1 MPPPITPQEQAQLA
15 RENAQCLL
23 VNNFGIILENSDVLE
38 PGKGVYSEIPS
49 ARNVLVPNGPLYSQG
64 AKLPLNTLQTLIT
77 YHGRADELVNA
88 LTMDTPDKIPP
99 TAFINA
105 TPAQLSMLQPRL
117 DFYIRTNITDPNDPT
132 HVLPKDRQIIFS
144 DHVTAETQK
153 KVASGR
159 SGDSVGILRGAKGHN
174 VGIKEFNWNYDNKHE
189 GDRIIKAQLT
199 LYFGSMAELTNE
211 YYLDFLFA
219 DGKRNVHQRTAAEN
233 QTRQEKI
240 RELSESLRSRQSQ
253 VQRGTLQARVQ
264 SNVLRDSQ
272 QLKVIVGWEMPD
284 RVIPDLFSNA
294 EEQKQFYTAVKNSQR
309 TLLLNITQYDINFN
323 QNGSCEVVIEYIA
336 STDAYIGSPASDIF
350 SGRNLP
356 PYIENQDF
364 GVVAGQR
371 SWLDLDGRRSELW
384 PDGYL
389 KARFDDAYNSL
400 PTGTLSD
407 YEVSLKVDAVI
418 AEVEWLEEKLQLLEL
433 QGANNPG
440 ASNSQ
445 AAQQHEKFKEY
456 FSVASEILQE
466 CYFSARSIKYQNFF
480 SRLLESDKVFYV
492 EASLESVQGTQRQG
506 VPPKYISVRKAG
518 SATNAPGY
526 QNTTRPGSGG
536 RQNLG
541 FKSRFL
547 GLAEAQAQAQAQ
559 GLTVDEF
566 LSTNANNV
574 FDPNRSAQGI
584 LSPTS
589 ANGRTNPRQVVP
601 GDTRNLYYIRL
612 GDLIQ
617 AASDAAGLTMENQ
630 IVMGTFYPRLAKFR
644 YGLVGT
650 PPGAAGGAAA
660 GAAAGGGTP
669 TPPPMK
675 KLTDAPESLANL
687 PISLE
692 YFGNWFYEN
701 VISVER
707 EQYFFRRFLDDVLN
721 GLVQPILNTM
731 CGDQKTL
738 RLGYTLHTVA
748 ADVLPNTIAAGNQ
761 VSIYPPR
768 EENPYS
774 LQFGVDGFVDA
785 VRKAA
790 FKGAQAGQDELMT
803 TLILIHAEQVNVK
816 RTGSVEDDQRDG
828 VYHFFLGSDRGL
840 VKQFNFSKKQMPQL
854 RAMNIERVNKG
865 ATKAGILVLPMDV
878 SLTMFGNGLL
888 RNGSMIFVNADFGV
902 GTRVAD
908 QLALGGYYR
917 VYKSSNTIRPG
928 FFETVVDCIFER
940 PRNFPDD

>member
-1 MPPPITPQEQAQLA
+1 MPPSITPQEQAQLA

-23 VNNFGIILENSDVLE
+23 VNNFGVVLENSDVLQ
-38 PGKGVYSEIPS
+38 PGNGVYSEIPS
-49 ARNVLVPNGPLYSQG
+49 ARNVLEPKGPLYGSG
-64 AKLPLNTLQTLIT
+64 VRLPLNTLQTLIT

-99 TAFINA
+99 NAFINA

-117 DFYIRTNITDPNDPT
+117 DFYIRSNITDPNDPT
-132 HVLPKDRQIIFS
+132 HMLPKDRQIIFS
-144 DHVTAETQK
+144 DHTSAETQK
-153 KVASGR
+153 KIASSR

-233 QTRQEKI
+233 QTRQQKI
-240 RELSESLRSRQSQ
+240 TALSTALQKRKSAVR
-253 VQRGTLQARVQ
+253 RGTSNARQQ

-284 RVIPDLFSNA
+284 RVISDLFRTA
-294 EEQKQFYTAVKNSQR
+294 TEQKQFYTAVKNSQR

-323 QNGSCEVVIEYIA
+323 QNGSCEVIIEYIA
-336 STDAYIGSPASDIF
+336 STDAYIGSPSSDIF

-356 PYIENQDF
+356 TYIQDQDF

-371 SWLDLDGRRSELW
+371 GLTDIDGRIGSLW
-384 PDGYL
+384 PEGYL
-389 KARFDDAYNSL
+389 HQEFSEAYGRL
-400 PTGTLSD
+400 PTGTLQD
-407 YEVSLKVDAVI
+407 YEVRLKVDAVI

-440 ASNSQ
+440 ASKSQ
-445 AAQQHEKFKEY
+445 AAQDHEEFKGY
-456 FSVASEILQE
+456 FDVATEVLQE
-466 CYFSARSIKYQNFF
+466 CYSSARSIKYQNFF
-480 SRLLESDKVFYV
+480 SRLLESEHVYFLEAELQNV
-492 EASLESVQGTQRQG
+492 EGNPRQGT
-506 VPPKYISVRKAG
+506 PPKYLSVRRKG
-518 SATNAPGY
+518 NANKNNSGY
-526 QNTTRPGSGG
+526 DDSEK
-536 RQNLG
+536 LMG

-547 GLAEAQAQAQAQ
+547 GLAQAQAQAQAL
-559 GLTVDEF
+559 GITVDEY
-566 LSTNANNV
+566 LS
-574 FDPNRSAQGI
+574 SASMPRNDKSKSGQGI
-584 LSPTS
+584 LNPTG
-589 ANGRTNPRQVVP
+589 AFARTNENGHLRSV
-601 GDTRNLYYIRL
+601 RKLYYIRL

-617 AASDAAGLTMENQ
+617 AAADAGGLTMENQ

-644 YGLVGT
+644 YGLAT
-650 PPGAAGGAAA
+650 LETNGGAQQRI
-660 GAAAGGGTP
+660 
-669 TPPPMK
+669 K

-707 EQYFFRRFLDDVLN
+707 EQYFFRRFMDDVLN

-748 ADVLPNTIAAGNQ
+748 ADMLPNTIAAGEQ

-768 EENPYS
+768 EDNPFS
-774 LQFGVDGFVDA
+774 LQFGVDGFIEA
-785 VRKAA
+785 VRKSA
-790 FKGAQAGQDELMT
+790 FKAAQAGIDELMT

-816 RTGSVEDDQRDG
+816 RTGNVEEDQKDG

-902 GTRVAD
+902 GTQVAD

-928 FFETVVDCIFER
+928 FFETEVDCIFER

>member
-1 MPPPITPQEQAQLA
+1 MPPPITPQEAAQLA

-23 VNNFGIILENSDVLE
+23 VNNFGVILENSDVLLE
-38 PGKGVYSEIPS
+38 GGGVYSSIPS
-49 ARNVLVPNGPLYSQG
+49 ARQALVPNGPLYSSN
-64 AKLPLNTLQTLIT
+64 AKLPLTTLQTLIT

-88 LTMDTPDKIPP
+88 LTMDTPDELSPD
-99 TAFINA
+99 AFINA

-132 HVLPKDRQIIFS
+132 HLLPKDRQIVFS
-144 DHVTAETQK
+144 DHTTADTQK
-153 KVASGR
+153 KIASTR
-159 SGDSVGILRGAKGHN
+159 SGDSVGILRGTKGHN

-233 QTRQEKI
+233 QTKQEKI
-240 RELSESLRSRQSQ
+240 RELTASLRSRQPL
-253 VQRGTLQARVQ
+253 VQRGTVEARVQ

-284 RVIPDLFSNA
+284 RVVPELFENA
-294 EEQKQFYTAVKNSQR
+294 EQQKQFYTAVKNSQR

-350 SGRNLP
+350 SGRHLP
-356 PYIENQDF
+356 PYVSTQDSAI
-364 GVVAGQR
+364 VAGQR
-371 SWLDLDGRRSELW
+371 GGTDWNGRLGDLW
-384 PDGYL
+384 PNGYL
-389 KARFDDAYNSL
+389 DAKFREAYNNIPNL
-400 PTGTLSD
+400 QVGD
-407 YEVSLKVDAVI
+407 YEVRVKIDAVV

-445 AAQQHEKFKEY
+445 AAADHKKFKEY
-456 FSVASEILQE
+456 YDQATEVLQE
-466 CYFSARSIKYQNFF
+466 CYASARAIKYQNFF
-480 SRLLESDKVFYV
+480 SRLLESNHVYYV
-492 EASLESVQGTQRQG
+492 EADLQNVQGNPRPNST
-506 VPPKYISVRKAG
+506 PPKYLVVRRAG
-518 SATNAPGY
+518 NANQANGY
-526 QNTTRPGSGG
+526 DDSGST
-536 RQNLG
+536 LG
-541 FKSRFL
+541 FKTRFL

-559 GLTVDEF
+559 GVTVDEY
-566 LSTNANNV
+566 LAANTGSRNATAQ
-574 FDPNRSAQGI
+574 SAQGI
-584 LSPTS
+584 LNP
-589 ANGRTNPRQVVP
+589 AQRFGRTNPGSFMAVR
-601 GDTRNLYYIRL
+601 RLYYIRL

-617 AASDAAGLTMENQ
+617 AAADAAGLTMENQ

-644 YGLVGT
+644 YGYATGQT
-650 PPGAAGGAAA
+650 TA
-660 GAAAGGGTP
+660 TP
-669 TPPPMK
+669 TPGTTAPTPPAVLK

-692 YFGNWFYEN
+692 YFGNWFFEN

-731 CGDQKTL
+731 CGDQKSL

-748 ADVLPNTIAAGNQ
+748 ADMLPNTIAAGQ
-761 VSIYPPR
+761 KISIYPPR
-768 EENPYS
+768 ERNPFS
-774 LQFGVDGFVDA
+774 LQFGADGFVES
-785 VRKAA
+785 VRRAA
-790 FKGAQAGQDELMT
+790 FKSAQAGVDEQLT
-803 TLILIHAEQVNVK
+803 TLILVHAEQVNVK
-816 RTGSVEDDQRDG
+816 RTGSVEEDQKTG

-865 ATKAGILVLPMDV
+865 ASKAGILVLPMDV

-888 RNGSMIFVNADFGV
+888 RNGSMIFVNADYGV
-902 GTRVAD
+902 GTAVAD

-917 VYKSSNTIRPG
+917 VYKSSNVIRPG
-928 FFETVVDCIFER
+928 FFETTVDCIFER

>member
-1 MPPPITPQEQAQLA
+1 MPPSITPQEQAQLA

-23 VNNFGIILENSDVLE
+23 VNNFGIVLENSDVLA
-38 PGKGVYSEIPS
+38 PGKGIRSEIPAS
-49 ARNVLVPNGPLYSQG
+49 RDVLVPDGPLYSSG
-64 AKLPLNTLQTLIT
+64 VKLPLNTLQTLIT

-88 LTMDTPDKIPP
+88 LTMDTPASNPP
-99 TAFINA
+99 NAFINA

-117 DFYIRTNITDPNDPT
+117 DFYIRTNITDPNNPT

-144 DHVTAETQK
+144 DHASAEVQRKLAGT
-153 KVASGR
+153 R
-159 SGDSVGILRGAKGHN
+159 SGDSVAVLRGAKGHN

-219 DGKRNVHQRTAAEN
+219 DGKRNVNQRTAAED
-233 QTRQEKI
+233 QTKQQKINELATSLKDRQ
-240 RELSESLRSRQSQ
+240 RE
-253 VQRGTLQARVQ
+253 VQRGTTQARVQ

-284 RVIPDLFSNA
+284 RIISELFSNA
-294 EEQKQFYTAVKNSQR
+294 AEQKEFYTAVKNSQR

-336 STDAYIGSPASDIF
+336 STDAYIGSPSSDIF
-350 SGRNLP
+350 SGRNMP
-356 PYIENQDF
+356 PFIKNRDT

-371 SWLDLDGRRSELW
+371 SVLDLDGRLSDLW

-389 KARFDDAYNSL
+389 RSQFKREYDRL
-400 PTGTLSD
+400 PTGAIRD
-407 YEVSLKVDAVI
+407 YEVKLKVDSVI
-418 AEVEWLEEKLQLLEL
+418 AEVEWLEEKLQLLQL

-440 ASNSQ
+440 ASRSQ
-445 AAQQHEKFKEY
+445 AAADHAEFKGY
-456 FSVASEILQE
+456 FDLATEILQE
-466 CYFSARSIKYQNFF
+466 CYTSARSIKYQNFF
-480 SRLLESDKVFYV
+480 SRLLESEHVYYL
-492 EASLESVQGTQRQG
+492 EAALESVQGSGRQG
-506 VPPKYISVRKAG
+506 VPPKYLSVKRAG
-518 SATNAPGY
+518 NANRRFGF
-526 QNTTRPGSGG
+526 NDGG
-536 RQNLG
+536 GGALG
-541 FKSRFL
+541 FKNRFL
-547 GLAEAQAQAQAQ
+547 GLAEVQVQAQEQ
-559 GLTVDEF
+559 GITVEEF
-566 LSTNANNV
+566 ISSS
-574 FDPNRSAQGI
+574 DYNRSDRSQSAQGV
-584 LSPTS
+584 LNP
-589 ANGRTNPRQVVP
+589 ANVGGRWAAAA
-601 GDTRNLYYIRL
+601 TRNLYYIRL

-617 AASDAAGLTMENQ
+617 AAADAGGLTMENQ

-644 YGLVGT
+644 YGMASSQGSQ
-650 PPGAAGGAAA
+650 GASQ
-660 GAAAGGGTP
+660 
-669 TPPPMK
+669 K
-675 KLTDAPESLANL
+675 IRKLTDAPESLANL

-707 EQYFFRRFLDDVLN
+707 EQYFFRTFVDDVLN

-748 ADVLPNTIAAGNQ
+748 ADMLPNTIASGQ
-761 VSIYPPR
+761 KMSIYPPR
-768 EENPYS
+768 EDNPYS
-774 LQFGVDGFVDA
+774 LQFGIDGFVDA
-785 VRKAA
+785 VKKAA
-790 FKGAQAGQDELMT
+790 FKGAQAGMDELMT

-816 RTGSVEDDQRDG
+816 RTGNVEEDQKSG

-928 FFETVVDCIFER
+928 FFETEVECIFER